1 MEATSAATNA
11 YVGVGVVGKV
21 DEFQISLFVLAY
33 LSVRPPNVGITLDFE
48 LDLGS
53 VRG

>member
-21 DEFQISLFVLAY
+21 YEFQISSFCFSLFFGEAA
-33 LSVRPPNVGITLDFE
+33 
-48 LDLGS
+48 
-53 VRG
+53 